1 MSVLPP
7 PKETKKKRVNAVE
20 VAVLSVVA
28 SMCALS
34 LVQLL
39 RNPPDLGAS
48 LGASA
53 PERGLASQVV
63 RENVVAQ
70 ARARSALS
78 LEINQCNASL
88 EQPPTTAAR
97 ARLSGLLC
105 GYDPAGSTSQ
115 LLSTHISNLKS
126 GYTAT
131 VFTDLRAGRFSTE
144 YIPLTDGANVLS
156 IHFKYEGGKSFKKE
170 IEITKN

>member
-1 MSVLPP
+1 MGL
-7 PKETKKKRVNAVE
+7 KKRVNAVE
-20 VAVLSVVA
+20 IAVLSVVA
-28 SMCALS
+28 GMCAIS

-39 RNPPDLGAS
+39 RHPPDLGAS

-78 LEINQCNASL
+78 LEISQCNASF
-88 EQPPTTAAR
+88 EQPPTTASR
-97 ARLSGLLC
+97 ARLTGLLC
-105 GYDPAGSTSQ
+105 GYDPAGGSGQLISTQ
-115 LLSTHISNLKS
+115 VSNLKS
-126 GYTAT
+126 GYAAT

-144 YIPLTDGANVLS
+144 YIPLADGPNVLS
-156 IHFKYEGGKSFKKE
+156 IHFEYQGGKSFKKE